1 MEEKMGV
8 KKMYKDVLELLKR
21 DRRVDEGFIK
31 RLEKNGFNVYY
42 DKFDY
47 WDGQPYVE
55 IGEEKVWLV
64 EIQYTPTRSCGVCYR
79 KRNSVCLE
87 IKETI
92 EQEKKRV
99 IKEEEIINEVLPK
112 K

>member
-1 MEEKMGV
+1 MILHMENKMGV
-8 KKMYKDVLELLKR
+8 KKMYKDVLNLLKR

-55 IGEEKVWLV
+55 IGEEKIWLV
-64 EIQYTPTRSCGVCYR
+64 EIYYTPTRSCEVCYR
-79 KRNSVCLE
+79 KE
-87 IKETI
+87 ILY
-92 EQEKKRV
+92 V
-99 IKEEEIINEVLPK
+99 
-112 K
+112 